1 MTDISH
7 NFIRDTNSKA
17 LINTNKS
24 AFLAYKES
32 RNKRNKN
39 LNDIT
44 DLKKEVND
52 LRIMVEDLK
61 TKITK
66 LTGEG

>member
-1 MTDISH
+1 MTDTSH
-7 NFIRDTNSKA
+7 NFIRDKKSKA

-24 AFLAYKES
+24 AFLEYKES